1 MKYLGNE
8 SESVFKF
15 NHELQ
20 LILILSSY
28 FKTYSAFLT
37 DEI

>member
-1 MKYLGNE
+1 MKYLGNG
-8 SESVFKF
+8 SESVLKF
-15 NHELQ
+15 NRDLQ
-20 LILILSSY
+20 LMLILSSY

>member
-1 MKYLGNE
+1 MKYLRNE

-15 NHELQ
+15 NHDLQ
-20 LILILSSY
+20 LMLILSGY